1 MSITL
6 EEKVEYF
13 KEELDRIY
21 DKSVREFTKLCIM
34 QAPDYFFED
43 CPSSSTGKYHPLDE
57 ITPLGT
63 LIHTKKV
70 FTLAYEMVKA
80 LECDDNRDSV
90 LAACIIHD
98 LRKYGTVNSG
108 HTVKDHGSHAVALID
123 EVQASTGLLTDKQHT
138 IIRNC
143 VGYHYGTWTTE
154 AKWKKKLKDF
164 TAEELVVH
172 LSDFTVSKRFIK
184 TDFRR

>member
-1 MSITL
+1 MGVTA

-21 DKSVREFTKLCIM
+21 DKSVREFTRLCLM
-34 QAPDYFFED
+34 QAPDYFFEN
-43 CPSSSTGKYHPLDE
+43 CPSSSSGKYHPLDE
-57 ITPLGT
+57 ICHHGT

-80 LECDDNRDSV
+80 LECENSRDAV
-90 LAACIIHD
+90 LSACIIHD
-98 LRKYGTVNSG
+98 LRKYGTINTG
-108 HTVKDHGSHAVALID
+108 HTVKDHGTHAVALID
-123 EVQASTGLLTDKQHT
+123 EVQASTGLLTNKQHE

-154 AKWKKKLKDF
+154 PQWKKKISEY
-164 TAEELVVH
+164 TPEELVVH
-172 LSDFTVSKRFIK
+172 LADFTVSKRFIK
-184 TDFRR
+184 TDYRR